1 MKKFLKPETYKNFII
16 RNSIKNKNSFSINWK
31 EINYNRIALINLLLK
46 DFNNPSY
53 LEIGCNKN
61 KLFDSIY
68 VEDKIGVDPIAGG
81 NVRLTS
87 DDFFKQNKKKF
98 DLIFI
103 DGLHEYHQVRRDF
116 ENAHKVL
123 KPNGYILLH
132 DMHPRNSYEEYTPRI
147 NNIWTGDCWKLAY
160 EIITKGELIKII
172 KIDFGVGV
180 YRNSNKEFILN
191 ETDFVN
197 INKLNF
203 NFFFENYNKFEILTF
218 EEFKKSLEK

>member
-1 MKKFLKPETYKNFII
+1 M
-16 RNSIKNKNSFSINWK
+16 K

-87 DDFFKQNKKKF
+87 DDFFKKNEKKF

-132 DMHPRNSYEEYTPRI
+132 DMHPRNSYEEYTP
-147 NNIWTGDCWKLAY
+147 
-160 EIITKGELIKII
+160 ELIIYGQVI
-172 KIDFGVGV
+172 VG
-180 YRNSNKEFILN
+180 S
-191 ETDFVN
+191 
-197 INKLNF
+197 
-203 NFFFENYNKFEILTF
+203 
-218 EEFKKSLEK
+218 

>member
-1 MKKFLKPETYKNFII
+1 MIIISSRPKNQESKIKRHLEKNGIKVSNFVFNMQTSSVCLLSNFEGATAYPSSSAINLPSDSQNLNSYLKIFQIFNKMKKFLKPETYKNFII

-87 DDFFKQNKKKF
+87 DDFFKKMKK
-98 DLIFI
+98 
-103 DGLHEYHQVRRDF
+103 
-116 ENAHKVL
+116 N
-123 KPNGYILLH
+123 
-132 DMHPRNSYEEYTPRI
+132 
-147 NNIWTGDCWKLAY
+147 
-160 EIITKGELIKII
+160 
-172 KIDFGVGV
+172 
-180 YRNSNKEFILN
+180 
-191 ETDFVN
+191 
-197 INKLNF
+197 
-203 NFFFENYNKFEILTF
+203 LT
-218 EEFKKSLEK
+218 

>member
-31 EINYNRIALINLLLK
+31 KINYNRIALINLLLK
-46 DFNNPSY
+46 NFNNPSY

-87 DDFFKQNKKKF
+87 DDFLNKMKKKF

-132 DMHPRNSYEEYTPRI
+132 DMHPEI
-147 NNIWTGDCWKLAY
+147 VMKNILL
-160 EIITKGELIKII
+160 ELIIYGQVI
-172 KIDFGVGV
+172 VG
-180 YRNSNKEFILN
+180 S
-191 ETDFVN
+191 
-197 INKLNF
+197 
-203 NFFFENYNKFEILTF
+203 
-218 EEFKKSLEK
+218 